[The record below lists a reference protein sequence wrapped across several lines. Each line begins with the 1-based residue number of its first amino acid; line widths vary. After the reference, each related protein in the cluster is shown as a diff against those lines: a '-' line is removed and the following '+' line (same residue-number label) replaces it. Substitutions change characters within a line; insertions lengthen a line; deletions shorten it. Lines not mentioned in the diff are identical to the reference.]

1 MSSRY
6 PFIEWGVLF
15 REDKEGEPRYAEM
28 GWVEGELRDA
38 WERSNGAK
46 NSPCI
51 FVVNIDFM
59 LLKKALVMIVMKRLN
74 YNPRIEK

>member
-1 MSSRY
+1 LIY
-6 PFIEWGVLF
+6 
-15 REDKEGEPRYAEM
+15 
-28 GWVEGELRDA
+28 
-38 WERSNGAK
+38 ERSFIFEIGRSK
-46 NSPCI
+46 KWQKKPKKTLPCI